1 MTFIYLLGESA
12 DGFSVASSY
21 QQHLTP
27 QAEFSIFD
35 ENSAES
41 NADYVLVE
49 DLEVNVDT
57 AQVLNHT
64 YKNML
69 LALRDQLTTLQLAN
83 RARQSELKREI
94 EMLTEQEANKK
105 SEKHRRK
112 RFSLSYFGMPYFKD
126 LNHKTPPEN
135 ADTTQILSITHGL
148 GLHNVAM
155 FHLSK
160 PCESQQSMN
169 ITFLLLML
177 ILICYSVSKPD
188 LRRLKLAMKPD
199 AESFESKRLVKERE
213 ALENSLTDEMSEEE
227 RTIVQQKIEK
237 LNRNLLHVSNL
248 DHNKLFDVDPDKFD
262 WESISINKVNFFLL

>member
-1 MTFIYLLGESA
+1 M
-12 DGFSVASSY
+12 ASSY

-135 ADTTQILSITHGL
+135 ADTTQILSITNGL

-160 PCESQQSMN
+160 PCESEQPMN
-169 ITFLLLML
+169 NIFFTSNCYYC
-177 ILICYSVSKPD
+177 LICYLVSKPD
-188 LRRLKLAMKPD
+188 VRRLKLAMKPD

-227 RTIVQQKIEK
+227 RTIVQQKIEE

-262 WESISINKVNFFLL
+262 WESISINKVKFFLL